1 MACGAEE
8 MTVAVAQ
15 EIKLRILG
23 EVASQGSKTLTRW
36 GSMRES
42 SKKLMPWRHSIQYA
56 CDQQYH
62 GPLLTGPV
70 EIDVTF
76 LFVRPKGHW
85 STAKGKGDQLLPS
98 APRHHSTTPDVDK
111 CLRALLDGLSAKCG
125 GNVLRDDSLVVRLRC
140 SKRYASAEESPGAL
154 VLLRTI

>member
-1 MACGAEE
+1 

-42 SKKLMPWRHSIQYA
+42 SKKLMPWRNSIQYA
-56 CDQQYH
+56 CDEQYH

-76 LFVRPKGHW
+76 LFARAKHHW
-85 STAKGKGDQLLPS
+85 STAKGKEDQLVPS
-98 APRHHSTTPDVDK
+98 APRHHSITPDVDK

-140 SKRYASAEESPGAL
+140 EKKYASAEESPGAL
-154 VLLRTI
+154 VSLRII